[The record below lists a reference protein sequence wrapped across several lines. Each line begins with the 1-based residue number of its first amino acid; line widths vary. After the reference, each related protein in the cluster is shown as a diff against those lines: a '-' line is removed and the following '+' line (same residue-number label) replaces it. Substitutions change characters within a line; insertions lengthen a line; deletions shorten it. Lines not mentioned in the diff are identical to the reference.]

1 MNHVNKLVLFADE
14 KVGGECTRFL
24 LEEYSHLVGLIVL
37 MDRNNYLNDI
47 LKEYDYPEESILYWD
62 DLSQNERTFNSLV
75 LYKPDIFIL
84 AWWPKLLSS
93 NLINIPHLGC
103 LNFHPS
109 LLPYNRGKHPNFW
122 SIVEG
127 TPFGVTLHFI
137 DEEVDQG
144 QIIFQQEIPYG
155 WEDSGESLYRRSVES
170 IVLLFKEKFPLLKK
184 GVYEKKKPSEVGT
197 FHYAKEIDPTS
208 EIDLKKEYKAKDLLN
223 LLRARTFPPYPSCY
237 FYDNDERYCVT
248 ISIKKEKNGPG

>member
-1 MNHVNKLVLFADE
+1 MGHLNKLVLFADN

-24 LEEYSHLVGLIVL
+24 LEEHRDLVGLIVL
-37 MDRNNYLNDI
+37 TDKKNYLNDL
-47 LKEYDYPEESILYWD
+47 LKEYDYPDESILFWD
-62 DLSQNERTFNSLV
+62 DLSQDGKTFNNL
-75 LYKPDIFIL
+75 LRYQPDIFIL
-84 AWWPKLLSS
+84 AWWPKLLKS

-122 SIVEG
+122 SIVEE

-137 DEEVDQG
+137 DEKVDQG
-144 QIIFQQEIPYG
+144 RIAFQQEIPYD
-155 WEDSGESLYRRSVES
+155 WEDNGESLYRKSIES
-170 IVLLFKEKFPLLKK
+170 IVLLFKEKFHLLKK
-184 GVYEKKKPSEVGT
+184 GNYEKKKPPLLGS
-197 FHYAKEIDPTS
+197 FHYAKEIDPAS
-208 EIDLKKEYKAKDLLN
+208 EIDLEKKYKAKDLLN

-248 ISIKKEKNGPG
+248 VSIKKDKNGPG